1 MGGRHSVVVGDAIG
15 WRFRVHLTSAEYC
28 RLASTCLDRA
38 EQTRDRAERRLMHV
52 MAEVFLKFAVAK
64 LDQSEPDYRSLGR
77 FSFLHNFTHSV
88 QR

>member
-1 MGGRHSVVVGDAIG
+1 
-15 WRFRVHLTSAEYC
+15 
-28 RLASTCLDRA
+28 
-38 EQTRDRAERRLMHV
+38 MHV

-64 LDQSEPDYRSLGR
+64 LDQSESEYRNLGR